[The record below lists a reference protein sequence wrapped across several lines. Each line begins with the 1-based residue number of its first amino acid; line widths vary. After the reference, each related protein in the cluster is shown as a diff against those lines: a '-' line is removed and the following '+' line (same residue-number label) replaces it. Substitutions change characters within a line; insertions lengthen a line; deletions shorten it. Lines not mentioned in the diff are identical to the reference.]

1 MHHVYTCIWVFPKI
15 MVSPNHSLKNRV
27 FHYKPSILGLL
38 YPIFGNTHLSR
49 HIAIWSEKWWS
60 ESVPLRKWNPSWE
73 ALQEITPE
81 KAGCIAR
88 LRENPPGKRHLSC
101 FIHVE
106 TLMSLGCYII
116 YVSTHVLIRI
126 QWNRRD
132 RCTTQFCLMLR

>member
-1 MHHVYTCIWVFPKI
+1 MHYVYICIWVFPK
-15 MVSPNHSLKNRV
+15 MVVSPNHPLKNRD
-27 FHYKPSILGLL
+27 FHYKPSIWGLPL
-38 YPIFGNTHLSR
+38 FLEAPVYQDISQYGQKSGGP
-49 HIAIWSEKWWS
+49 

-106 TLMSLGCYII
+106 TLMSLGCYIMS
-116 YVSTHVLIRI
+116 VSTHVLIRI
-126 QWNRRD
+126 QWSRRD